1 MSERMR
7 FEVNDVLFQLTSFVL
22 QDGANLTRI
31 ASEVRVLL
39 VSSHYGIANDEYA
52 GRLNFVTVS
61 VRRRGQPRN
70 RM

>member
-1 MSERMR
+1 MCFS
-7 FEVNDVLFQLTSFVL
+7 NSQVLSCKMALI
-22 QDGANLTRI
+22 LTRI

-61 VRRRGQPRN
+61 VRRRGHVCRVA
-70 RM
+70 